1 MVRKQTKIV
10 ATVANFRSDET
21 FLRALYENGVNV
33 VRLNTAHQEPEE
45 ALEVIGRV
53 RKISDEIA
61 VLIDTKG
68 PEVRTGAMKEP
79 LVLEAGDRVDILPA
93 DREYRGNNKTFR
105 VSYLQFVEEIPPQAQ
120 ILVNDG
126 DVELRVEGKNS
137 GVLECT
143 AVNGGEIGSRKSVNT
158 PGIPLDLPSLTE
170 KDKAFVKLAKEEN
183 IDFIAHSFVRNV
195 QDVLA
200 VKNILEKNNDTT
212 KIIAKIENQEGVTNL
227 SEILDEAYGLMVAR
241 GDLAIEIPLWEV
253 PVIQKWIIAECI
265 YRAQPV
271 ITATQMLYT
280 MINHPRPTRAEINDV
295 ANAVFDGSDAVML
308 SGETAFGRYPLESV
322 KMMSQIIRSVEA
334 KKPPYIKKR
343 PTRWMNP
350 VQRFLSQAA
359 HEATE
364 RLPIRAIITMT
375 QWGSTARL
383 VSSYRPKV
391 PIYTKCTRSHTKRLL
406 ALQYGTYPSY
416 VEDAEQP
423 SRLIYESMEE
433 LLEEGEM
440 TEDDLVLI
448 IGTDAKRSY
457 AADLIEIKT
466 IRNLI
471 YEKRRQFDYTDIFKN
486 G

>member
-10 ATVANFRSDET
+10 ATVANFRSDEA
-21 FLRALYENGVNV
+21 FLRALWENGMNV
-33 VRLNTAHQEPEE
+33 IRLNTAHQEPEQTM
-45 ALEVIGRV
+45 EVIGTV

-68 PEVRTGAMKEP
+68 PEVRTEAMKEP
-79 LVLEAGDRVDILPA
+79 LQFEAGEQVDILPM
-93 DREYRGNNKTFR
+93 DTEYHGNNKSFR
-105 VSYLQFVEEIPPQAQ
+105 VSYSQFVDEIPPQAQ

-126 DVELRVEGKNS
+126 DVELRVQGKNA
-137 GVLECT
+137 GALECT

-158 PGIPLDLPSLTE
+158 PGIPLDLPSLTD
-170 KDKAFVKLAKEEN
+170 KDKEYIKLAKEEK
-183 IDFIAHSFVRNV
+183 IDFIAHSFVRHV

-200 VKNILEKNNDTT
+200 IKNILDKDNDTT
-212 KIIAKIENQEGVTNL
+212 KIIAKIENQEGVNNL
-227 SEILDEAYGLMVAR
+227 PQILDEAYGLMVAR

-253 PVIQKWIIAECI
+253 PVIQKWIISECI

-322 KMMSQIIRSVEA
+322 KMMSQIIRSVEE
-334 KKPPYIKKR
+334 KKPPYIKQR
-343 PTRWMNP
+343 PTLWRNP

-391 PIYTKCTRSHTKRLL
+391 PIYTKCTRKHTKRIM
-406 ALQYGTYPSY
+406 ALQYGIYPSY
-416 VEDAEQP
+416 VEDTKQP
-423 SRLIYESMEE
+423 SRLIYESVEE
-433 LLEEGEM
+433 LLEEGYMSEN
-440 TEDDLVLI
+440 DLVLI

-457 AADLIEIKT
+457 AADLLEIKT
-466 IRNLI
+466 IRNLT
-471 YEKRRQFDYTDIFKN
+471 YEKRRQFNYTDVFKN